1 MSLSPLPFRRPARQQ
16 TAFPFGIKKCESL
29 IGGIGSST
37 RVHAIRWSPQWS
49 TSLENPNRWRNRR
62 KRWIWG
68 GEEGWWQTSP
78 WQTAANKRACI
89 RGFPASGLYGGCLKD
104 NFIYGGLAS
113 LSIRSIDGSLRA
125 CNFLSRGKKGDD
137 SSRRGDE
144 IIDYGV
150 GIGEREGENVFLWF
164 GHYNLSKIT
173 RDEVGAK

>member
-1 MSLSPLPFRRPARQQ
+1 M
-16 TAFPFGIKKCESL
+16 
-29 IGGIGSST
+29 
-37 RVHAIRWSPQWS
+37 
-49 TSLENPNRWRNRR
+49 
-62 KRWIWG
+62 
-68 GEEGWWQTSP
+68 
-78 WQTAANKRACI
+78 ANKRACI
-89 RGFPASGLYGGCLKD
+89 REGFPASGLYGGCLKD

-144 IIDYGV
+144 IIDYGA
-150 GIGEREGENVFLWF
+150 GIGERERENVFLWF